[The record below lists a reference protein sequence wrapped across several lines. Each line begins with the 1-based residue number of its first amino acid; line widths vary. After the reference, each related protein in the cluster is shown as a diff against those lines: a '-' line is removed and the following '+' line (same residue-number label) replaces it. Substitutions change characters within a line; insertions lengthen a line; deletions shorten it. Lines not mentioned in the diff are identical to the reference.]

1 MLSLGSWPDVSLK
14 RARELL
20 DDARRL
26 VANGVDP
33 AAQRKAQRGAT
44 ADTFK
49 AIATEWL
56 DKRQIAPATLERD
69 TWMLRDHLLPS
80 LGSKAIG
87 AITHP
92 EVLAALRLL
101 ESRSKLATAHR
112 VRQLA
117 GRIFKYAIAT
127 GRAMHNPAA
136 DLAGAVASSKAT
148 NRAAITDPRLVGE
161 LLRAIDG
168 YIGRG
173 QASAEYALKM
183 LPYVFVRPGE
193 LRGAQWS
200 EFDLDRAEWRIP
212 AARMKMREQHIVPLA
227 PQVVDLLRQ
236 LHSINGAGLYLF
248 PGLGTSDRPISEA
261 TLNSALRRLGYSKDQ
276 MTAHGFRAMASTLL
290 NELGFPSDVI
300 ELQLAHRQR
309 NKVQAAYNRAQRLQE
324 RRKLMEAWADYLDG
338 LKNGGTMKIVN
349 LHTARTA

>member
-1 MLSLGSWPDVSLK
+1 MLSLGSWPEVSLK

-20 DDARRL
+20 EEARRL

-33 AAQRKAQRGAT
+33 AAHRRAQQVAT

-49 AIATEWL
+49 ALATEWL
-56 DKRQIAPATLERD
+56 QKRPLAPATLERD
-69 TWMLRDHLLPS
+69 TWMLRDHLLPQ
-80 LGSKAIG
+80 LGSRPIG
-87 AITHP
+87 AITAP
-92 EVLAALRLL
+92 EVLAAMKPL
-101 ESRSKLATAHR
+101 EARGKLATVHR

-117 GRIFKYAIAT
+117 GRVFKYAIAT
-127 GRAMHNPAA
+127 GRATHNPAA
-136 DLAGAVASSKAT
+136 DLTGAIASSKTT
-148 NRAAITDPRLVGE
+148 NRAAITEPRRVGE

-200 EFDLDRAEWRIP
+200 EFDLDDAVWRIP
-212 AARMKMREQHIVPLA
+212 AARMKMKELHIVPLA
-227 PQVVDLLRQ
+227 RQVVDLLRQ
-236 LHSINGAGLYLF
+236 VQAINGSGAYVF
-248 PGLGTSDRPISEA
+248 PGLGTSNRPISEN
-261 TLNSALRRLGYSKDQ
+261 TLNAALRRIGYAKDQ

-290 NELGFPSDVI
+290 NELNFPPDVI
-300 ELQLAHRQR
+300 ELQLAHKERS
-309 NKVQAAYNRAQRLQE
+309 KVRAAYNRAQRLPE

-338 LKNGGTMKIVN
+338 LRNAQQEKIVN
-349 LHTARTA
+349 LHTARSA